1 MDHLR
6 KSINK
11 GYESINKLGLWA
23 KALIVIL
30 LSLLLSRYINARPAS
45 KEAFGSNETLQL
57 REGTE
62 IYDDFYANVY
72 DALTY
77 VNTKNDFEINNVIKL
92 TKPTKKSVILDVGSG
107 TGHHVKQFAATGIT
121 NVTGV
126 DNSKAMV
133 KKAKELNPA
142 NKYVLGDVMV
152 SSLFKNSMF
161 THITCFYFTIYY
173 FNNKKAFLTNCF
185 NWLMPGGQ
193 LVVHLVDKS
202 MFDPILPPA
211 NPLLMVSP
219 QRYAKERITHS
230 NVVFDEFRYKANF
243 EAGDGENAMFVEKFV
258 TRKEEK
264 VFRKNKHKLYM
275 QDIEDIL
282 VIARSVGFIEKSKLD
297 MIRVQ
302 YEYQYLYIL
311 QKPE

>member
-6 KSINK
+6 KSIIT
-11 GYESINKLGLWA
+11 GYESVNKLGIWA
-23 KALIVIL
+23 KALIVII
-30 LSLLLSRYINARPAS
+30 LSLFIFKSINARPAN
-45 KEAFGSNETLQL
+45 KEAFGSNEQLQL
-57 REGTE
+57 REGNE

-72 DALTY
+72 DSLTY
-77 VNTKNDFEINNVIKL
+77 VTTKNDFEVNNIIKI
-92 TKPTKKSVILDVGSG
+92 TEPTKKSVILDVGSG
-107 TGHHVKQFAATGIT
+107 TGHHVKQFTSAGIT

-126 DNSKAMV
+126 DISKAMV
-133 KKAKELNPA
+133 KKAKDLNPG
-142 NKYVLGDVMV
+142 NKYVVGDVMT
-152 SSLFKNSMF
+152 SSLFKKGMF

-173 FNNKKAFLTNCF
+173 FSDKKAFLTNCF

-219 QRYAKERITHS
+219 QRYAKKRITHS
-230 NVVFDEFRYKANF
+230 NIVFDEFKYNSNF
-243 EAGDGENAMFVEKFV
+243 EVDDSDNAMFVEKFV
-258 TRKEEK
+258 TRKEDK
-264 VFRKNKHKLYM
+264 IFRKNKHNLYM
-275 QDIEDIL
+275 QDIDDIL
-282 VIARSVGFIEKSKLD
+282 AIARTVGFIEKAKLD

-302 YEYQYLYIL
+302 YEYQYLYIF